1 MYFPSIEKPGAP
13 AHAPEIVEV
22 GPKYCVL
29 LWEPP
34 VSDGGSPITG
44 YIIERADLSG
54 TRWLPVNK
62 TPVKDTMLRITDLH
76 EDIPYVFRVRAE
88 NDEGIGEASP
98 TTDEIFCRDK
108 IGKTVF
114 DILALYF

>member
-1 MYFPSIEKPGAP
+1 MILMIILSTEKPGAP

-29 LWEPP
+29 SWEPP

-44 YIIERADLSG
+44 YNIERADLSG

-62 TPVKDTMLRITDLH
+62 APVRDTMLRITDLH
-76 EDIPYVFRVRAE
+76 EDIPYMFRVRAE
-88 NDEGIGEASP
+88 NDEGVGEASP
-98 TTDEIFCRDK
+98 ATDEIYCRHK
-108 IGKTVF
+108 IGK
-114 DILALYF
+114 ICCNM